1 MANEPVKTGGFH
13 LACQR
18 RQQRLIN
25 GCGSLLVSPAVSGGG
40 GPTCSIGRA
49 GIHAEGN
56 IRLKS
61 VESLSGLLMAVL
73 RPECGGC
80 ERVHPPPGSA

>member
-1 MANEPVKTGGFH
+1 MANEPVKTGGFT
-13 LACQR
+13 LPASEVNNALLTAAATVGLPGRKWR
-18 RQQRLIN
+18 RRTDVLDW
-25 GCGSLLVSPAVSGGG
+25 SGRDSRRGK
-40 GPTCSIGRA
+40 
-49 GIHAEGN
+49 H
-56 IRLKS
+56 RLKS